1 MVSFYLFIMAFTKQQ
16 RIEIHSK
23 FNGRC
28 AYCGNEIQLKDM
40 QVDHIIPQM
49 SFVQHVHNKFRI
61 PAFLS
66 HLTETD
72 MNHIDNLHPSCR
84 VCNKWKSA
92 HDLELFRR
100 ELSEQVNRLNSYST
114 NYRIAKKYGQI
125 QETVTPIR
133 FFFENEP

>member
-1 MVSFYLFIMAFTKQQ
+1 MAFSKQQ
-16 RIEIHSK
+16 RIEIYSK
-23 FNGRC
+23 FNGKC
-28 AYCGNEIQLKDM
+28 AYCGAEIQVKDM

-49 SFVQHVHNKFRI
+49 NFIQHVRNRFRI
-61 PAFLS
+61 PVFLS

-72 MNHIDNLHPSCR
+72 MNHTDNLHPACR

-125 QETVTPIR
+125 QETVAPIR